1 MAITYDLPLER
12 RTLHGHFSRDL
23 EPVLSIDLG
32 DSVRLRTLDA
42 GWHWDLEGEW
52 IESRDRLLD
61 GGHPLCGPIEVR
73 GARAGATLVVDVVR
87 VQPRDWG
94 ITFAGE
100 TSVVWRLD
108 GETGTAD
115 DGTVVALAPFLGVIG
130 MPPAEGG
137 VHSTIPPR
145 RSGGNIDCKE
155 LTVGARLFLPIEVDG
170 ALVSAG
176 DGHAAQGDGE
186 VSGTAIE
193 CPLDAAEL
201 RFDVRDDLALR
212 MPIAWTE
219 RAWIALGF
227 DPDLDVAADRALQ
240 TMLDLIE
247 REHGISRERALA
259 LASVCVDLR
268 VTQLVNESKGVHAIL
283 RHDALGGSRRA

>member
-1 MAITYDLPLER
+1 
-12 RTLHGHFSRDL
+12 
-23 EPVLSIDLG
+23 
-32 DSVRLRTLDA
+32 VR
-42 GWHWDLEGEW
+42 
-52 IESRDRLLD
+52 
-61 GGHPLCGPIEVR
+61 
-73 GARAGATLVVDVVR
+73 GATLVVEVVQ

-108 GETGTAD
+108 AESGTAD
-115 DGTVVALAPFLGVIG
+115 DGIVVALAPFLGVIG
-130 MPPAEGG
+130 MPPAEAG

-155 LTVGARLFLPIEVDG
+155 LTVGTRLFLPIEVDG

-193 CPLDAAEL
+193 CPLEVAEL
-201 RFDVRDDLALR
+201 CFDVRDDLALR
-212 MPIAWTE
+212 MPIAWTD
-219 RAWIALGF
+219 RAWIAFGF
-227 DPDLDVAADRALQ
+227 DPDLDVAADLALQ

-247 REHGISRERALA
+247 REHGVSRERALA

-268 VTQLVNESKGVHAIL
+268 VTQVVNESKGVHAVL
-283 RHDALGGSRRA
+283 RHDALRGSRRAASSEPT

>member
-1 MAITYDLPLER
+1 MAITHDLPLER

-155 LTVGARLFLPIEVDG
+155 LTVGATLFLPIEVDG

-193 CPLDAAEL
+193 CPLEAAEVA
-201 RFDVRDDLALR
+201 RLA
-212 MPIAWTE
+212 
-219 RAWIALGF
+219 
-227 DPDLDVAADRALQ
+227 
-240 TMLDLIE
+240 
-247 REHGISRERALA
+247 
-259 LASVCVDLR
+259 VD
-268 VTQLVNESKGVHAIL
+268 
-283 RHDALGGSRRA
+283 